1 MQYLGEAIV
10 WKRFGEF
17 TLPNIAN
24 MLYGLREE
32 LVVKKDSVG
41 QIVDLFNEIV
51 AEVEDDK
58 NKGLF
63 TQIMS

>member
-1 MQYLGEAIV
+1 
-10 WKRFGEF
+10 
-17 TLPNIAN
+17 

-32 LVVKKDSVG
+32 LGVKKDSVG